1 MDEEVPGS
9 IEELTDR
16 ARTLIAD
23 GRILDALALLPD
35 ADALVHTEDERLAF
49 ARMRAVI
56 RSRAGDHLG
65 AIDSLRG
72 IAAAWLSRGRLMN
85 AADINAL
92 EAFLNNMVGRFDNAI
107 DHAATA
113 LVLVAECT
121 EPDPVLSATVQ
132 NSLGLVFRDLEAYDL
147 SLRQFEES
155 LDLLLSAPKPHD
167 ELLIGVVRANI
178 TAAEVRQ
185 VVGLLRQQ
193 RDSDEARRLL
203 RRSEQHARALLE
215 HETSPRR
222 RVEAATMLATLLVH
236 GDRVEEAH
244 AVLLQHV
251 ADGDGIDDLR
261 ALIDWNLM
269 WAWVLRAQ
277 HDLPAALARA
287 GRALEMSEAASDPI
301 AGSLALRERSRI
313 HELAGNTAGA
323 LDDLRRADD
332 QARSIR
338 SNRIEVLVD
347 QIARRAQLEAMR
359 RRLQRETEALGVER
373 RRLTEAVR
381 TDPLTGVGNRR
392 RLMAMLAELRDGPEQ
407 QVAMMMIDVDRFK
420 DINDG
425 AGHEHGDVVL
435 AWLADVLVDE
445 ARSSANVCRMGG
457 DEFIV
462 VLPGHSDEDA
472 LAVAESIRSRV
483 ARRVWADQP
492 VPGVTVSIGVASGW
506 APNAVGL
513 AADAD
518 EALLA
523 AKRRGRNCVS
533 AFRPIL

>member
-1 MDEEVPGS
+1 MPESVPRS
-9 IEELTDR
+9 IAELNDR
-16 ARTLIAD
+16 ARMLIAD
-23 GRILDALALLPD
+23 GRILDAVGLLPG
-35 ADALVHTEDERLAF
+35 ADDLVHTEDERLAF

-56 RSRAGDHLG
+56 RSRAGDHVG
-65 AIDSLRG
+65 AIESLRG
-72 IAAAWLSRGRLMN
+72 VAATWLTRGRLMN

-92 EAFLNNMVGRFDNAI
+92 EAFLNNMIGRADNAI

-147 SLRQFEES
+147 SLRQFAQS

-167 ELLIGVVRANI
+167 EMLIGVVRANI

-185 VVGLLRQQ
+185 VVGLLREQ

-203 RRSEQHARALLE
+203 RRSETHARQLLDNE
-215 HETSPRR
+215 ASPRR

-236 GDRVEEAH
+236 GDRVDEAH

-277 HDLPAALARA
+277 NDLPAALQRA

-313 HELAGNTAGA
+313 HELAGDAAAA
-323 LDDLRRADD
+323 LSDLRRADD

-338 SNRIEVLVD
+338 SSRIEVLVD
-347 QIARRAQLEAMR
+347 QIARRAHLEAVR

-392 RLMAMLAELRDGPEQ
+392 RLMTMLAELRDGAEQ
-407 QVAMMMIDVDRFK
+407 RVAMVMIDVDRFK

-425 AGHEHGDVVL
+425 AGHEHGDAVL
-435 AWLADVLVDE
+435 TWLADLLVDE
-445 ARSSANVCRMGG
+445 ARSSAHVCRMGG

-462 VLPGHSDEDA
+462 VLSGQSDDDVV
-472 LAVAESIRSRV
+472 AVAESIRSRV
-483 ARRVWADQP
+483 AQHAWSDSRA
-492 VPGVTVSIGVASGW
+492 PGVTVSVGAAIGWTS
-506 APNAVGL
+506 NAVGL

-523 AKRRGRNCVS
+523 AKRQGRNCVNVVRS
-533 AFRPIL
+533 S